1 MEWVTSLIAH
11 APSLVTD
18 RLMEGLVQVWRTL
31 LPVPQ
36 LAAPNPQ
43 LTAPHP
49 QLVALTPQ
57 LAAPSPQLAALLSP
71 TTTHLL
77 ARSGQPEDTWHKVGA
92 KSYRR
97 VPGSNS
103 AGHHSEPMMRCKC
116 SGIETHTRITDH
128 CISGCAVSTIM
139 FYKLQYLE
147 IRDLLNLQIIFFN

>member
-1 MEWVTSLIAH
+1 MFFCFVFSVEWVTSLIAH

-36 LAAPNPQ
+36 LIVPQLATPNPQ
-43 LTAPHP
+43 LAAPN
-49 QLVALTPQ
+49 PQ

-71 TTTHLL
+71 TTTHFL

-103 AGHHSEPMMRCKC
+103 VGHHSEPMMRT
-116 SGIETHTRITDH
+116 GIIVFPVL
-128 CISGCAVSTIM
+128 CG
-139 FYKLQYLE
+139 
-147 IRDLLNLQIIFFN
+147 

>member
-1 MEWVTSLIAH
+1 MFFCFVFSVEWVTSLIAH

-31 LPVPQ
+31 LPVPQLIVPQMATPNPQ

-71 TTTHLL
+71 TTTHFL

-103 AGHHSEPMMRCKC
+103 VGHHSEPMMRT
-116 SGIETHTRITDH
+116 GII
-128 CISGCAVSTIM
+128 V
-139 FYKLQYLE
+139 L
-147 IRDLLNLQIIFFN
+147 